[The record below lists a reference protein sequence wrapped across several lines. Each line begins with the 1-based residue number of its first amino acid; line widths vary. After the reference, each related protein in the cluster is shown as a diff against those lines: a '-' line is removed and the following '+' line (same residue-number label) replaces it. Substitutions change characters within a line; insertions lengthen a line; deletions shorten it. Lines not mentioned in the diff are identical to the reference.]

1 LSSACNLPGTAQA
14 YSMNFT
20 SVPHGILSFLT
31 TWPAGQSQ
39 PLVSTLN
46 AQTGAVTANAAIVP
60 AGTNGAISVFVTDDS
75 DLVVDVNGY
84 FAPATPTG
92 LALFPLVPCR
102 VVDTRNPLP
111 TGGQPFAGE
120 LDADV
125 VDSGCGAK
133 PSAQAYA
140 LNATVV
146 PASPL

>member
-1 LSSACNLPGTAQA
+1 
-14 YSMNFT
+14 
-20 SVPHGILSFLT
+20 
-31 TWPAGQSQ
+31 
-39 PLVSTLN
+39 
-46 AQTGAVTANAAIVP
+46 
-60 AGTNGAISVFVTDDS
+60 
-75 DLVVDVNGY
+75 VVDVNGY

-133 PSAQAYA
+133 PAAQAYA
-140 LNATVV
+140 INATVV
-146 PASPL
+146 PSTPLGFLTLWPQGAPQPLVSTLNASDGAVTSNMAILPTTNGSVSAFASSATHLILDLLGFFAP